1 MLLPQV
7 LGHPGPLRASQECM
21 LVFQAEQALLYMS
34 TFAHTFVLGIKM
46 FTILAVSVYCSP

>member
-7 LGHPGPLRASQECM
+7 LGHPGALRASQECM